1 MIREYLSR
9 LHWSVLPVV
18 SMFIFL
24 TIFVGVMI
32 WVYRKDSTRIYKT
45 MENLPNE

>member
-1 MIREYLSR
+1 MIRDALAH

-18 SMFIFL
+18 SMFMFMSVFI
-24 TIFVGVMI
+24 GVLI
-32 WVYRKDSTRIYKT
+32 WVYRKDSNHIYKE

>member
-1 MIREYLSR
+1 MIREYLAH

-24 TIFVGVMI
+24 TIFVGAMI